1 MTRRRKSTKADKKS
15 RQKKATRSDTVHN
28 SQSTGDVG
36 GSSVAGR
43 THLDAAAAAGADAAA
58 DADADAELLLR
69 RPPKRRAAPVGP
81 PLGEHIEATADSDR
95 G

>member
-36 GSSVAGR
+36 GSSIAGR
-43 THLDAAAAAGADAAA
+43 THLDAAAAAGADAA
-58 DADADAELLLR
+58 ADAELLLR

>member
-36 GSSVAGR
+36 GSSIAGR

-58 DADADAELLLR
+58 DAADAELLLR
-69 RPPKRRAAPVGP
+69 RAPKRRGAPVGP